1 MMRGKKAKALR
12 RAVYGGC
19 EENDKESKYCQ
30 VSDGSLRTKSFRAQY
45 QQEKGKNW
53 FTAE

>member
-1 MMRGKKAKALR
+1 MRGKKAKALR
-12 RAVYGGC
+12 RAVYG
-19 EENDKESKYCQ
+19 EAKKEDNKYCQ